1 MIKKWA
7 SLFSLIFYNFISC
20 YCQLA
25 KSAKK
30 EILSRFST
38 IVVWFWAQNTDNGQH
53 QTLTCDCFVG
63 HSRYTFAHN
72 LIEHQKSV
80 SIDCYIA
87 LADEFSTVYYCCLTA
102 LGSVKMLSNK
112 KHSFTV
118 CLFFMIYLPSCHILN
133 CFCSV
138 RTFHWHDTLHFICRC
153 LTSKMDFFKCPLGHV
168 VQRHSRKSLYP
179 SF

>member
-1 MIKKWA
+1 MPKRKFF
-7 SLFSLIFYNFISC
+7 LGFL
-20 YCQLA
+20 LL
-25 KSAKK
+25 
-30 EILSRFST
+30 LSDS
-38 IVVWFWAQNTDNGQH
+38 GH
-53 QTLTCDCFVG
+53 KTLTMGNTRHWLVTVLLDSVQLG

-153 LTSKMDFFKCPLGHV
+153 LTSKMDFF
-168 VQRHSRKSLYP
+168 
-179 SF
+179 